1 MPAAPVYLRAYL
13 PLTLTLTQTQTLTIT
28 HAQGVDVLLLEMHA
42 RFFKERWRGHRPGF
56 STNLSHVDHLI
67 TLLKSLPSR
76 RQAGRC
82 RTRVQWLATAERE
95 HAYLSER

>member
-1 MPAAPVYLRAYL
+1 MDIEGAEYDALPPALEALC
-13 PLTLTLTQTQTLTIT
+13 
-28 HAQGVDVLLLEMHA
+28 QGVDVLLLEMHA

>member
-13 PLTLTLTQTQTLTIT
+13 PLPSPLTLTQSLTLT

-56 STNLSHVDHLI
+56 STNL
-67 TLLKSLPSR
+67 R
-76 RQAGRC
+76 
-82 RTRVQWLATAERE
+82 
-95 HAYLSER
+95 